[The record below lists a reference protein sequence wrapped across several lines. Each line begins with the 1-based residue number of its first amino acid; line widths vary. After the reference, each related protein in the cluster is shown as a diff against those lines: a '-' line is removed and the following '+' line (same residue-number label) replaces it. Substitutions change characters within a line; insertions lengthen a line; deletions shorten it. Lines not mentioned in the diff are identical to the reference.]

1 MLLIWLL
8 QFFLQGD
15 DIGKNRAE
23 VSLSRI
29 SELNSYVNM
38 SVHTEQLTEEFLGQF
53 QVGVRQTVTII
64 PYWFIPNFQ
73 SLLTRTVLT
82 PEIVRL
88 ALFFKVLLN

>member
-1 MLLIWLL
+1 
-8 QFFLQGD
+8 
-15 DIGKNRAE
+15 
-23 VSLSRI
+23 
-29 SELNSYVNM
+29 M

-88 ALFFKVLLN
+88 ALYFKVLLNEVWLPTTSLRVTVHVIKLLF

>member
-1 MLLIWLL
+1 
-8 QFFLQGD
+8 
-15 DIGKNRAE
+15 
-23 VSLSRI
+23 
-29 SELNSYVNM
+29 M

-82 PEIVRL
+82 PEIARQ
-88 ALFFKVLLN
+88 ALLVLLN